1 MKVLT
6 IGSDR
11 KLFEDGSDVR
21 SRIIEYG
28 SLFDELHIIVFST
41 QKLKKQKIGPSVWIY
56 PTNSRSR
63 FLYAI
68 DAVHVGK
75 KIIREALFD
84 RNDSV
89 ISTQD
94 PFEAGLAGWFLKR
107 ASGIPLQLQIH
118 ADFLSPYFAAESIVN
133 RIRVLVAR
141 FLIPRADG
149 IRVVSE
155 RIKRG
160 VIATIKNHGL
170 QISVLPIFVDIVKI
184 KEMPITENLRA
195 GHALDDFILLMASRF
210 TKEKNISMAL
220 QVMRD
225 ADIREKN
232 IFLYIVGDGP
242 EKKILEANMQYSG
255 GLGHVKIKGWSG
267 HIVSYYKTAD
277 AFLLTSNYEGYGRT
291 AVEAAAAGTP
301 IIMTDVGIAGD
312 VIKDGEG
319 GIIIPTHDHTAL
331 KNAIMRL
338 YQNREEAHAFAKGAY
353 AAIERAAVQTYADYL
368 YEYKRILEQ
377 CLKQIKK

>member
-160 VIATIKNHGL
+160 VIATIKNNGL

-195 GHALDDFILLMASRF
+195 GHAPDDFILLMASRL

-255 GLGHVKIKGWSG
+255 GLGHVKIKEWSG

-312 VIKDGEG
+312 VIKDGEE
-319 GIIIPTHDHTAL
+319 GIIIPIQDHTAL

-353 AAIERAAVQTYADYL
+353 AAIERAAFQTYADYL